1 LTPVISKISLK
12 YDKEFV
18 ESIVPNPNSIPYILK
33 GEVANF
39 YVTFKGQLNQKTV
52 VSLEYFDSMN
62 NLPFASSAEVSP
74 DSPT

>member
-12 YDKEFV
+12 YDKDIV
-18 ESIVPNPNSIPYILK
+18 ESIVPNPDSIPYILK

-52 VSLEYFDSMN
+52 VSLEYLDSMN
-62 NLPFASSAEVSP
+62 NLPFASSVEVSP